1 MKKRDYILYAVLGL
15 LAMGQTLAQQLSP
28 NQAKAKAEAFLSAKA
43 GLRAAGDLQ
52 LLFAVTD
59 TTQLDADATGSLRAA
74 TEGDALLY
82 AFGSEQGGY
91 VIAAGD
97 ERAEAV
103 LGYSTAGS
111 LQSDNLPEGMRGFLR
126 QYAVEIAQAQEQ
138 DLRSDTKNL
147 SYNPF
152 WKTIDPLITSKW
164 NQTEPYNRQ
173 TPTMDGQQCLTGCP
187 SVVLAQLMDY
197 YQRTSSALTL

>member
-1 MKKRDYILYAVLGL
+1 MKKRDYILCAALGL
-15 LAMGQTLAQQLSP
+15 LAIGQTLAQQLSP
-28 NQAKAKAEAFLSAKA
+28 SQAKAKAEAFLQQKA

-59 TTQLDADATGSLRAA
+59 TTQLDAGTTLRAA
-74 TEGDALLY
+74 TGGEDALLY
-82 AFGSEQGGY
+82 AFGRAAGGY

-103 LGYSTAGS
+103 LGYSTTGS
-111 LQSDNLPEGMRGFLR
+111 LRSDNLPEGMCGFLR

-147 SYNPF
+147 SYNSR

-164 NQTEPYNRQ
+164 NQTDPYNRQ
-173 TPTMDGQQCLTGCP
+173 TPTMNEQQCLTGCP
-187 SVVLAQLMDY
+187 AVVLAQLRDY
-197 YQRTSSALTL
+197 YQ